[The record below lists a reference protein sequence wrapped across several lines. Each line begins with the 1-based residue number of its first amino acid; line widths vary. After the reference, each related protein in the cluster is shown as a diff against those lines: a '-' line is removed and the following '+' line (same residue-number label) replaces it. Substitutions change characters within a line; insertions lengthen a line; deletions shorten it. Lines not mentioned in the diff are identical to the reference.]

1 MTRKRCPGR
10 CRAMGHR
17 TKIEA
22 RAGREKKAAR
32 DRNWR
37 EALGLAE
44 AAERRA
50 RRRAEVAWMRRAAE
64 LLRGR
69 NSRWWGGRL
78 GSRAEWR
85 QRVCKERGRA
95 PCGGHGGVCRRVG
108 D

>member
-17 TKIEA
+17 TKIET

-44 AAERRA
+44 AAERRG
-50 RRRAEVAWMRRAAE
+50 RRRAEVSWMRRAAE

-69 NSRWWGGRL
+69 IARWWRRRRV
-78 GSRAEWR
+78 SRA
-85 QRVCKERGRA
+85 
-95 PCGGHGGVCRRVG
+95 
-108 D
+108 

>member
-37 EALGLAE
+37 GALGLEE
-44 AAERRA
+44 AAERQA
-50 RRRAEVAWMRRAAE
+50 RRRAEVAWMRRAAG
-64 LLRGR
+64 LLWGR
-69 NSRWWGGRL
+69 ISRWGRPGRGFRERGGPQGFRGGGGRTL
-78 GSRAEWR
+78 A
-85 QRVCKERGRA
+85 
-95 PCGGHGGVCRRVG
+95 GGE
-108 D
+108 